1 MPKQQYYVGDSR
13 SSLYPDAITE
23 LHGRLLHTVNMAN
36 WEGKKVLVVGDSY
49 GWFAEY
55 VLRHGAKR
63 VVSFDIA
70 SPSSH
75 IAKLEKEFPHFSH
88 EICSVF
94 DLSYQD
100 MFDYV
105 GYFEVIEHLPPHTEL
120 ESLKAIHKS
129 LVPGGYLLLSTPH
142 ASLLSYLADP
152 ALLLGHRHYSI
163 AQIDGLLKQ
172 AGYSQISTYRGG
184 FIWSALDILSLYITK
199 WIFRK
204 PYISRLTIRMDSEY
218 PNTHGI
224 TLFAVAKK
232 K

>member
-55 VLRHGAKR
+55 VLRHGAIK

-70 SPSSH
+70 TPSAH
-75 IAKLEKEFPHFSH
+75 IAKLEKEFPHFTH

-94 DLSYQD
+94 DLSYRD

-142 ASLLSYLADP
+142 KSLFSYLADP
-152 ALLLGHRHYSI
+152 ACFFGHRHYSI
-163 AQIDGLLKQ
+163 NEMQLLLNT
-172 AGYSQISTYRGG
+172 SRFRVDSIYRGG
-184 FIWSALDILSLYITK
+184 YFYAIVDILLLYFTK
-199 WIFRK
+199 WILRK
-204 PYISRLTIRMDSEY
+204 KYTSRLLYKSDKEY
-218 PNTHGI
+218 PNSTGI
-224 TLFAVAKK
+224 TLFAIARK
-232 K
+232 